1 MSEPVTAGTELIAGM
16 EQVILHIQH
25 QESSIQELK
34 KSFEQAQEKAKKVD
48 IKNKELETA
57 NNFLSNIVEEQT
69 KKIDKL
75 NRDWVEERD
84 DLNEHISLLRKDK
97 TKLKKEC
104 DRQLTELKETCDH
117 LNNTSM
123 GDAHDYEVLSEKM
136 ANDSETFVGI
146 ISDLESQVKSLESE
160 NNNLK
165 CVLTTEGI
173 GKHKYEQILKILAAD
188 CQPDGWDSM

>member
-1 MSEPVTAGTELIAGM
+1 MRVEREALKNSEKPIIASVFINRINRNM
-16 EQVILHIQH
+16 RLQSDPTVIYAL
-25 QESSIQELK
+25 
-34 KSFEQAQEKAKKVD
+34 
-48 IKNKELETA
+48 
-57 NNFLSNIVEEQT
+57 T
-69 KKIDKL
+69 KG
-75 NRDWVEERD
+75 
-84 DLNEHISLLRKDK
+84 K

-173 GKHKYEQILKILAAD
+173 GKHKYEQILKILAVRSLAASF
-188 CQPDGWDSM
+188 PF